1 MNLIRNPWRRIAL
14 VPSLLF
20 LALCA
25 VVIWASSATT
35 ETNGIGVSHEAGKR
49 ARVSNVLVIAIN
61 RDTTARRIYEDTIVA
76 QFAARGIKAR
86 ASYKLLRDLGAA
98 PPPDIEMTMRK
109 AGVDAVLISRTLRA
123 STGNRATPGYTYMPV
138 GPVGFHG
145 MWGTFSTAPN
155 VYAVQS
161 MEIETR
167 LFDVKHLALLWSGS
181 STTTPTSSMQQTI
194 TEFATALI
202 NALADAKL
210 IA

>member
-1 MNLIRNPWRRIAL
+1 MNLFQNLWRRIAL
-14 VPSLLF
+14 VLSLLW
-20 LALCA
+20 LALGA
-25 VVIWASSATT
+25 VMWADSATT
-35 ETNGIGVSHEAGKR
+35 ETNGVWVNPEAGKR
-49 ARVSNVLVIAIN
+49 ARVSNVLVIAII
-61 RDTTARRIYEDTIVA
+61 RDTTARRIYEDTVVA

-86 ASYKLLRDLGAA
+86 ASYKLLRELGAA

-123 STGNRATPGYTYMPV
+123 STGIRATPGYSYVPV
-138 GPVGFHG
+138 GPMGFHS

-161 MEIETR
+161 MEIESR

-181 STTTPTSSMQQTI
+181 STTTPTWWMQQTI

-202 NALADAKL
+202 NTLADAKL

>member
-1 MNLIRNPWRRIAL
+1 MNLFQNLWRQIAL
-14 VPSLLF
+14 VLCLF
-20 LALCA
+20 WLALGA
-25 VVIWASSATT
+25 VMWADSATT
-35 ETNGIGVSHEAGKR
+35 ETNGVWVNDEAGKR
-49 ARVSNVLVIAIN
+49 ARVSNVLVIAII
-61 RDTTARRIYEDTIVA
+61 RDTTARRIYEDTMVA

-86 ASYKLLRDLGAA
+86 ASYKLLRELGAA
-98 PPPDIEMTMRK
+98 PPPDIEITVRN
-109 AGVDAVLISRTLRA
+109 AGVDAVLISRPLRA
-123 STGNRATPGYTYMPV
+123 STGIRATPGYSYVPV

-167 LFDVKHLALLWSGS
+167 LFDVKDLALLWSGS
-181 STTTPTSSMQQTI
+181 SATTPTWSMQQTI

-202 NALADAKL
+202 NTLADAKL

>member
-1 MNLIRNPWRRIAL
+1 MNLIHNLWRRIAL
-14 VPSLLF
+14 VLSLLF
-20 LALCA
+20 LAIGA
-25 VVIWASSATT
+25 VIWAGSATT
-35 ETNGIGVSHEAGKR
+35 ETNGVWVNPEAGKR
-49 ARVSNVLVIAIN
+49 APVSNVLVIAIN

-86 ASYKLLRDLGAA
+86 ASYKLLRELGAA
-98 PPPDIEMTMRK
+98 PPPDIEMTVRK

-123 STGNRATPGYTYMPV
+123 STDSRVTPGYSYVPV

-145 MWGTFSTAPN
+145 MWGTFATAPN

-161 MEIETR
+161 MEIETQ
-167 LFDVKHLALLWSGS
+167 LFDVKDLALLWSGS
-181 STTTPTSSMQQTI
+181 SHTTPTSSMQQTI

-202 NALADAKL
+202 KALADAKL

>member
-1 MNLIRNPWRRIAL
+1 MSVLSCFSPYA
-14 VPSLLF
+14 PSF
-20 LALCA
+20 G
-25 VVIWASSATT
+25 SGSATT
-35 ETNGIGVSHEAGKR
+35 ETNKIGVNHEAGKQ

-86 ASYKLLRDLGAA
+86 ASYKLLRELGAA
-98 PPPDIEMTMRK
+98 PPPDIEMTVRK

-123 STGNRATPGYTYMPV
+123 STDIRATPGYSYVPI

-161 MEIETR
+161 MEVETR
-167 LFDVKHLALLWSGS
+167 LFDVKDLALLWSGS
-181 STTTPTSSMQQTI
+181 STTNPSSSMQQTI

-202 NALADAKL
+202 TALADAKL

>member
-1 MNLIRNPWRRIAL
+1 MNLIHNLWCRIAL
-14 VPSLLF
+14 VLSVLF
-20 LALCA
+20 LALGA
-25 VVIWASSATT
+25 VIWAGSATT
-35 ETNGIGVSHEAGKR
+35 ETNGVWVNPEAGKR

-61 RDTTARRIYEDTIVA
+61 RDKTARRIYEDTIVA

-86 ASYKLLRDLGAA
+86 ASYKLLRELGAA
-98 PPPDIEMTMRK
+98 PPPDIEMTVRK

-123 STGNRATPGYTYMPV
+123 RTDIRVPPGYSYVPV

-161 MEIETR
+161 MEVETR
-167 LFDVKHLALLWSGS
+167 LFDVKDLALLWSGS
-181 STTTPTSSMQQTI
+181 STTNPSPSMQQTI
-194 TEFATALI
+194 TELATALI
-202 NALADAKL
+202 KALADAKL

>member
-1 MNLIRNPWRRIAL
+1 MNLIHNLGPRIAL
-14 VPSLLF
+14 VCFLLF
-20 LALCA
+20 VALAAILA
-25 VVIWASSATT
+25 RSASTT
-35 ETNGIGVSHEAGKR
+35 EINRVLVNPEAGKR
-49 ARVSNVLVIAIN
+49 AAVSNVLVIAIN
-61 RDTTARRIYEDTIVA
+61 RDTTARQIYEDTIVA

-86 ASYKLLRDLGAA
+86 ASYKLLRELGAA

-123 STGNRATPGYTYMPV
+123 STDIRVTPGYSYWPV

-161 MEIETR
+161 MEVETR
-167 LFDVKHLALLWSGS
+167 LFDVKDLALLWSGT
-181 STTTPTSSMQQTI
+181 STTNPTSSMQQTI

-202 NALADAKL
+202 QALADAKL

>member
-1 MNLIRNPWRRIAL
+1 MNLIDNLWRRIAL
-14 VPSLLF
+14 VLSLSF
-20 LALCA
+20 LALGA
-25 VVIWASSATT
+25 VIWASSATT
-35 ETNGIGVSHEAGKR
+35 ETNGVWVNNEAGKR
-49 ARVSNVLVIAIN
+49 ARVSNVLVIAII
-61 RDTTARRIYEDTIVA
+61 RDTTARQIYEDTMVA

-86 ASYKLLRDLGAA
+86 ASYKLLRELGAA

-109 AGVDAVLISRTLRA
+109 AGVDSVLISRPLRA
-123 STGNRATPGYTYMPV
+123 RTGIHATPGYSYVPV

-181 STTTPTSSMQQTI
+181 STTPPTWSMQQTI
-194 TEFATALI
+194 TEFAVALI
-202 NALADAKL
+202 NTLADAKL

>member
-1 MNLIRNPWRRIAL
+1 MNLIHNLWRRIAL
-14 VPSLLF
+14 VLSLLF
-20 LALCA
+20 LALGA
-25 VVIWASSATT
+25 VIWAGSATT
-35 ETNGIGVSHEAGKR
+35 ETNGVWVNHEAGKR
-49 ARVSNVLVIAIN
+49 ARVSNVLVIAII

-86 ASYKLLRDLGAA
+86 ASYKLLRELGAA

-123 STGNRATPGYTYMPV
+123 STGIRGTPGYSYVPV

-155 VYAVQS
+155 IYAVQS

-167 LFDVKHLALLWSGS
+167 LFDVKHFTLLWSGS
-181 STTTPTSSMQQTI
+181 STTHPTWSMQQTI
-194 TEFATALI
+194 SEFAAALI
-202 NALADAKL
+202 NTLADAEL

>member
-1 MNLIRNPWRRIAL
+1 M
-14 VPSLLF
+14 
-20 LALCA
+20 
-25 VVIWASSATT
+25 
-35 ETNGIGVSHEAGKR
+35 
-49 ARVSNVLVIAIN
+49 IAIN

-109 AGVDAVLISRTLRA
+109 TGVDAVLISRTLRA
-123 STGNRATPGYTYMPV
+123 STGIRATPGYSYVPI

-181 STTTPTSSMQQTI
+181 STTTSDLVDATNHHRVRNGTYQGARGRQTDLPAAR
-194 TEFATALI
+194 ATRFTP
-202 NALADAKL
+202 
-210 IA
+210 